1 MTFSVE
7 RQLMWDRL
15 LAVVEEQAQIILRTA
30 FSSAVSEAGDLSAG
44 VFDTQGRMLAQ
55 ASTGTPGHVNSMAQA
70 VGHFLERFPL
80 AGQRPG
86 DVYITNDP
94 WLATG
99 HLHDFTVVTPTCLDG
114 KVIALFASTCHVVDI
129 GGRGFG
135 ADAREIFEEG
145 LAIPP
150 LLLASEGELNQT
162 LLQIIR
168 ANVREPLLVEGD
180 LHSLIACN
188 ERGGVRLLEM
198 MREFGLTTLDPLADW
213 IIQTSREGMLRIIGS
228 LPAGTWSHHTEVD
241 GYDSPLTLA
250 ATLTIGPEGMH
261 VDLTGTSGPSAFGI
275 NVPMSYTAAYVS
287 YGIRCVVGSHIP
299 NNAGSLSAIT
309 VSAPPGC
316 VLNAQRPSPVAAR
329 GTTGHMIPDLVLGCL
344 HKAGI
349 ASAPAESCSCI
360 WGPMLYGQEPSRRF
374 ALVSVCAGGMGARH
388 DGDGLSATGFPSGV
402 RCTPVEVLE
411 SVSPILIWRKQLRE
425 DSGGAGRYRGGLGQ
439 SLEFA
444 HVEGH
449 AFSLSAMFE
458 RVEHPAAGRHGGN
471 YGAAG
476 HLQTNAGR
484 QLTPK
489 GRQTIEPGE
498 SLLLEIPGGGGFGA
512 PHERDPERVAQDVR
526 EGRVSRDAARHDYGV
541 VVLDDGT
548 VDAAAT
554 RTARLSSM
562 GH

>member
-1 MTFSVE
+1 MSFSVE

-70 VGHFLERFPL
+70 VGHFLERFRL

-99 HLHDFTVVTPTCLDG
+99 HLHDFTVVTPICLDG

-150 LLLASEGELNQT
+150 LLLACEGELNQT

-198 MREFGLTTLDPLADW
+198 MREFGLHTLDPLADW
-213 IIQTSREGMLRIIGS
+213 IIQTSREGMLRIIGT
-228 LPAGTWSHHTEVD
+228 LPAGTWSHSTEVD

-309 VSAPPGC
+309 VSAPLGC

-360 WGPMLYGQEPSRRF
+360 WGPMLYGQESSRRF

-411 SVSPILIWRKQLRE
+411 SVSPILIWRKQLLE

-458 RVEHPAAGRHGGN
+458 RVDHPAAGRQGGN

-476 HLQTNAGR
+476 HLHTNTGR

-512 PHERDPERVAQDVR
+512 PHERDPERVGQDVR
-526 EGRVSRDAARHDYGV
+526 EGRVSHEAALRDYGV
-541 VVLDDGT
+541 VVLEDGT
-548 VDAAAT
+548 VDAVAT

-562 GH
+562 SS